1 MTDQFNEQQQEE
13 LTEEFE
19 KRRKKVTE
27 EDIAKAI
34 KRGKEKIEDLEKDV
48 PKALFSIFQDV
59 KDMWLMLKDYW
70 TKKYTTLPFS
80 AISAIVVGLLYLV
93 SPFDVIF
100 DFIPFVGY
108 IDDLFVLTLALK
120 IIDQDLEKYRVWKRS
135 HNVEE
140 IKES

>member
-1 MTDQFNEQQQEE
+1 MTDQFNEKQQEE

-19 KRRKKVTE
+19 KRRKRVTE

-70 TKKYTTLPFS
+70 SKKYTTLPFS
-80 AISAIVVGLLYLV
+80 AISAIVVGLLYLI

-120 IIDQDLEKYRVWKRS
+120 IIDQDLEKYRVWKKS

>member
-19 KRRKKVTE
+19 KRRKRVTE

-70 TKKYTTLPFS
+70 SKKYTTLPFS
-80 AISAIVVGLLYLV
+80 AISAIVVGLLYLI

-108 IDDLFVLTLALK
+108 IDDAFILTLALK
-120 IIDQDLEKYRVWKRS
+120 IIGQDLEKYRVWRRS
-135 HNVEE
+135 HKVEE

>member
-1 MTDQFNEQQQEE
+1 MADQFNEQQQEE

-70 TKKYTTLPFS
+70 SKKYTTLPFS

-120 IIDQDLEKYRVWKRS
+120 VIDQDLEKYRVWKRS

>member
-19 KRRKKVTE
+19 KRRKRVTE

-70 TKKYTTLPFS
+70 SKKYTTLPFS
-80 AISAIVVGLLYLV
+80 AISAIVVGLLYLI

-120 IIDQDLEKYRVWKRS
+120 IIDQDLEKYRVWKKS

>member
-70 TKKYTTLPFS
+70 SKKYTTLPFS

>member
-1 MTDQFNEQQQEE
+1 MADQFNEQQQEE
-13 LTEEFE
+13 LTEKFE

-70 TKKYTTLPFS
+70 SKKYTTLPFS

>member
-1 MTDQFNEQQQEE
+1 MADQFNEQQQEE

-70 TKKYTTLPFS
+70 TKKYTTLPFG

-93 SPFDVIF
+93 SPFDIIF

-108 IDDLFVLTLALK
+108 LDDAFVLTLALK
-120 IIDQDLEKYRVWKRS
+120 IISQDLEKYRIWKRT
-135 HNVEE
+135 NEVENINE
-140 IKES
+140 

>member
-59 KDMWLMLKDYW
+59 KDMWLMLTDYW
-70 TKKYTTLPFS
+70 TKKYTTLPFG

-108 IDDLFVLTLALK
+108 IDDAFILTLALK
-120 IIDQDLEKYRVWKRS
+120 IIGQDLEKYRVWKRS
-135 HNVEE
+135 HKVEE